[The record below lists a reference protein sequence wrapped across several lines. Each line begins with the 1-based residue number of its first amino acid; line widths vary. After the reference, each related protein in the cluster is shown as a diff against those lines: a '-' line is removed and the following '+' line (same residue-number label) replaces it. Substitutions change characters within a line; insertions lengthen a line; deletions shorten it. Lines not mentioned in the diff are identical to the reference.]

1 MSIRELVKRLAVAA
15 LGIPLALAIVYL
27 GGWPLAVAAAVFS
40 GLGARE
46 LCLLG
51 RAQGVEAFPWLCV
64 PGAVGLVLVAGLT
77 RSYGAFAPPALA
89 LVLIVFVLSA
99 VGAMWRRWPG
109 GRPLPAV
116 SLTTVG
122 VLYLGGCL
130 SFAVL
135 LRHLPETPDWTGW
148 NRPLEGPLLLFF
160 PLAVTWTGDT
170 AAYFFGHLLGRRRL
184 IPHVSPGKTVTGGVA
199 GLITSAVTGGAVGW
213 LILGLHPEPLLSA
226 LAGSGLGF
234 LLGIASQVGDL
245 VESVFKREAGVKDS
259 GVIFPGHGG
268 ILDRFDALLFS
279 LPAAYVLIR
288 VLGALR

>member
-15 LGIPLALAIVYL
+15 LGIPLAVGIVYL
-27 GGWPLAVAAAVFS
+27 GGWPLALPAALFS

-46 LCLLG
+46 LCRLG
-51 RAQGVEAFPWLCV
+51 KAQGVEAFPWLCI
-64 PGAVGLVLVAGLT
+64 PGAVGLVLLAGLT

-99 VGAMWRRWPG
+99 VGAIWRRWPG
-109 GRPLPAV
+109 DRPLPAV
-116 SLTTVG
+116 SLTTAG
-122 VLYLGGCL
+122 VLYLGGGL

-148 NRPLEGPLLLFF
+148 NGPLQGPLLLLF

-170 AAYFFGHLLGRRRL
+170 AAYFFGHLFGIRRL
-184 IPHVSPGKTVTGGVA
+184 IPHVSPGKTVTGAVA
-199 GLITSAVTGGAVGW
+199 GLITSAITGAAMGW
-213 LILGLHPEPLLSA
+213 LALGLHPEPLASA
-226 LAGSGLGF
+226 LEGGGLGF
-234 LLGIASQVGDL
+234 LLGLVSQVGDL

-268 ILDRFDALLFS
+268 ILDRFDALLIS

-288 VLGALR
+288 LLGALR

>member
-1 MSIRELVKRLAVAA
+1 MSVRELVKRLAVAA
-15 LGIPLALAIVYL
+15 LGIPLALGIVYL
-27 GGWPLAVAAAVFS
+27 GGWPLAFAVAVFS

-51 RAQGVEAFPWLCV
+51 RARGIEAFLWLCI

-89 LVLIVFVLSA
+89 LTLIVLVLSA
-99 VGAMWRRWPG
+99 VGAIWRRWPR

-116 SLTTVG
+116 SLTTAG

-135 LRHLPETPDWTGW
+135 LRHFPETPAWTGS
-148 NRPLEGPLLLFF
+148 NHRLQGPLLLLF

-170 AAYFFGHLLGRRRL
+170 AAYFFGHLFGNRRL

-213 LILGLHPEPLLSA
+213 LALSLHPEPLVSA
-226 LAGSGLGF
+226 LTGGGLGF
-234 LLGIASQVGDL
+234 LLGIATQVGDL

-259 GVIFPGHGG
+259 GVVFPGHGG

-279 LPAAYVLIR
+279 LPAAYALIR
-288 VLGALR
+288 LLGALQ